1 MPDATI
7 VIATYN
13 RKDDLRRAVA
23 SALQQYG
30 DVEVLVLD
38 DCSTDGTGEMVQTE
52 FPAARYVCAEQN
64 VGYIVNRN
72 RAADLATAPILISI
86 DDDAEFST
94 TDVVSQTLQNFND
107 PRIGAVAIPFIDVK
121 VSPAIRQAGPDAES
135 TWLIA
140 SFIGTAYAIRKDVFS
155 QVGRF
160 REEFRHQ
167 GEESDLCLRMLDQ
180 GYVVRRG
187 TAEPILHHES
197 PKRVR
202 ARIMKYASR
211 NWVIGILYGY
221 PMPEMLLHLAV
232 KNFNAL
238 RLCFRRASLA
248 PLQGMLAGY
257 AHALPR
263 LKQRKP
269 VRRSTLALFERLR
282 RGGPLRL
289 EEAAIPPTSAGN

>member
-30 DVEVLVLD
+30 DIEVLVLD
-38 DCSTDGTGEMVQTE
+38 DCSTDGTGEMVQAE
-52 FPAARYVCAEQN
+52 FPAARYIRAEQN

-72 RAADLATAPILISI
+72 RAADLAAGPILISI

-140 SFIGTAYAIRKDVFS
+140 SFIGTAYAVRKEVFS

-187 TAEPILHHES
+187 TSEPILHHES
-197 PKRVR
+197 PKRIR
-202 ARIMKYASR
+202 TRIMKYASR
-211 NWVIGILYGY
+211 NWVIGILYSY

-238 RLCFRRASLA
+238 RLCIKRVSLA
-248 PLQGMLAGY
+248 PLQGMVAGY

-263 LKQRKP
+263 LKQRQP

-289 EEAAIPPTSAGN
+289 EEATIPPTNAGN

>member
-7 VIATYN
+7 VIVTYN
-13 RKDDLRRAVA
+13 RKEDLRRAVA
-23 SALQQYG
+23 SALQQDG
-30 DVEVLVLD
+30 DLEVLVLD
-38 DCSTDGTGEMVQTE
+38 DCSTDGTGEMVQSE
-52 FPAARYVCAEQN
+52 FPAARYIRAEEN
-64 VGYIVNRN
+64 VGYIVHRN
-72 RAADLATAPILISI
+72 RAADLAKGPILISI

-94 TDVVSQTLQNFND
+94 PAVVSQTLKNFDD
-107 PRIGAVAIPFIDVK
+107 PRVGAIAIPFIDVK
-121 VSPAIRQAGPDAES
+121 VSPAVRQAGPDVGS

-140 SFIGTAYAIRKDVFS
+140 SFIGTAYAIRKEVFI

-187 TAEPILHHES
+187 TSEPILHHES

-202 ARIMKYASR
+202 SRIMKYASR

-221 PMPEMLLHLAV
+221 PMPEVFLHLAV

-238 RLCFRRASLA
+238 RLCVRRASLA
-248 PLQGMLAGY
+248 PLRGVLAGY

-263 LKQRKP
+263 LSARKP

-289 EEAAIPPTSAGN
+289 EDAGIPPINAGN